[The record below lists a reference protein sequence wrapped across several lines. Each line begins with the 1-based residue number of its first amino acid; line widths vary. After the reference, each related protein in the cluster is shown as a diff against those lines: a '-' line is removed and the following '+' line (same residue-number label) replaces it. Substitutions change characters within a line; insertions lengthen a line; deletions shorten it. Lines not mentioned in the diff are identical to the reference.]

1 MFNLE
6 NVYDPARQSWKLAA
20 DEFAAAWAEGRAMSR
35 EQAVDF
41 GLHQTRLASPL
52 QQNVSGRSAS
62 RIASSSVND

>member
-1 MFNLE
+1 
-6 NVYDPARQSWKLAA
+6 
-20 DEFAAAWAEGRAMSR
+20 MSR

-41 GLHQTRLASPL
+41 GLLQTRLASPF